1 MRLASLA
8 CNRREAAPSAES
20 HLAILYAS
28 VRHGS
33 SVGGKDMGAPSRLR
47 RSNSGSSTAV
57 GNPTL
62 LPRVAAADR
71 LAIGAELKQSL
82 MELLTG
88 RHALVR
94 RVHTLVY
101 TGISYS
107 YLLSRSQCLS
117 IFFKLAHTL
126 CLLVIL
132 SYFVDNN

>member
-8 CNRREAAPSAES
+8 CNHIRREAAPSAES

-28 VRHGS
+28 VRRGN
-33 SVGGKDMGAPSRLR
+33 SVGGRDMGAPSRLR

-71 LAIGAELKQSL
+71 LAIDAELKQSL

-94 RVHTLVY
+94 RVHHLYIPASVIPIYFPGRDVY
-101 TGISYS
+101 QFSSSLHIHCV
-107 YLLSRSQCLS
+107 CL
-117 IFFKLAHTL
+117 
-126 CLLVIL
+126 
-132 SYFVDNN
+132 